1 MNTFAEID
9 PKTVATHPN
18 LIAKLP
24 DYRKP
29 HKTWYLLLVDDY
41 LIIANATFKERDSKW
56 LHYQI
61 EFPKRGLLWYLDT
74 LKEKFFNTAAEGGL
88 PKGVFHAIGEVD
100 GERLYLGRAF
110 NADGHGGG
118 GYAFTTLDRKDAF
131 LDMAKEYIFSDALLF
146 EHGLMDLFEQIAAKI
161 RSGEL

>member
-1 MNTFAEID
+1 MKTFAEID

-24 DYRKP
+24 DDRKP
-29 HKTWYLLLVDDY
+29 HKTWYFLLVDDY

-61 EFPKRGLLWYLDT
+61 EFPKRGLLWFLDT
-74 LKEKFFNTAAEGGL
+74 LKEKFFKTAAEGGL
-88 PKGVFHAIGEVD
+88 PKGVFNDVGTID
-100 GERLYLGRAF
+100 GERLKLARAAD
-110 NADGHGGG
+110 ADGHGGG
-118 GYAFTTLDRKDAF
+118 GYAFITLDRKNGN
-131 LDMAKEYIFSDALLF
+131 LAKEYTVTDALLF